1 MNLRRIDLN
10 LLTVFDAVMQEGNL
24 TRAANKIG
32 MSQPAV
38 SDAVSRLRHVLKDEL
53 FIRTSHGMK
62 PTPRAQQ
69 YAGQVKRIL
78 DLVTLMLSETES
90 FDVVTSER
98 VFNLVLGDYGEL
110 VILPALMQYL
120 DDMQAGIS
128 VNVLSQHR
136 PALEESLRTGAV
148 DFIVT
153 PEPIVDPAV
162 KSELV
167 TTEKLVSMVR
177 RDHPQIRDA
186 MTLEQFVAL
195 RHVVLEWPDDRGSMV
210 DQRLR
215 AEGMQRNCH
224 MRVHSFFDM
233 PRVVA
238 STDMVCSIPSQMAYH
253 FATSHKLTSF
263 PIPLQEIDVHLYL
276 NWYSSFDSDPG
287 IQWLKSAITALLEGS
302 QTDRIRSPGQ

>member
-53 FIRTSHGMK
+53 FIRTSHGVK

-78 DLVTLMLSETES
+78 DLVILMLSETKS

-136 PALEESLRTGAV
+136 HALEESLRTGAV
-148 DFIVT
+148 DFIIT
-153 PEPIVDPAV
+153 PEPIVNPDV

-253 FATSHKLTSF
+253 FATSHKLASF

-276 NWYSSFDSDPG
+276 NWHSSFDSDPG

-302 QTDRIRSPGQ
+302 QTDRNRSPG